1 MADIVLPTPVPI
13 RVAGLVPV
21 ASATKKS
28 FAPASTTYKARPGS
42 RSGLLAAEDATS
54 SSNPGYSF
62 PAKPSL
68 EVGVPVVPPP
78 TAKLSAGW
86 YSIPRLAARYST
98 QIGPLQKRPFAYGG
112 GGEPPDSR

>member
-28 FAPASTTYKARPGS
+28 FAPASTTYRARPGS
-42 RSGLLAAEDATS
+42 RTGLLAAKDATS

-68 EVGVPVVPPP
+68 ELSVPVVAPP
-78 TAKLSAGW
+78 TAKLSADW

-98 QIGPLQKRPFAYGG
+98 QIGPLQKRPAAYRS
-112 GGEPPDSR
+112 EEHPSE